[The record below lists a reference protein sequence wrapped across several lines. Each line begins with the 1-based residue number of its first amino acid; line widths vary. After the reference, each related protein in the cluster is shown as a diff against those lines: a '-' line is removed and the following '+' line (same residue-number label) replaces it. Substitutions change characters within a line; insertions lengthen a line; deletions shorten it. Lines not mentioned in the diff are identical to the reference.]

1 MAKKKINNV
10 VIKDEELTP
19 TTIGV
24 YSNKTKNPITLLLL
38 VAVFVSIAFFMP
50 DIQNYVNKMLGKDD
64 TGEVNSN
71 GGQTDPDVD
80 IDDDDNKDIQEEG
93 QEYDISVGT
102 VETKDYSLSNITLNG
117 NVFSLVFTS
126 KLSTGYDLSD
136 YYLEFYSG
144 EGTFIKRVKVYDD
157 KISSTSSRE
166 FVFQNISNASKFAF
180 VKKTVDDYPQV
191 TLNYN
196 ENLEANLVCRQDS
209 TLYNYL
215 FIDNQLSRITETF
228 SYSKTNN
235 SDFYEVGQE
244 YQHLANTYNAI
255 EGVTS
260 TFTETLND
268 FYFTMNVDLSKAD
281 ISKINDKSVF
291 ANKTEPRVVKF
302 IVESRGFSCQ
312 QQ

>member
-50 DIQNYVNKMLGKDD
+50 DIQSYVSKVLGKGD
-64 TGEVNSN
+64 TNEVNNNN

-80 IDDDDNKDIQEEG
+80 PDDDNDVQEEG

-102 VETKDYSLSNITLNG
+102 VDTKNYTLSDISFSG
-117 NVFSLVFTS
+117 NTFKVVFTS
-126 KLSTGYDLSD
+126 KLSSGYDLSD
-136 YYLEFYSG
+136 YYLEFYSS
-144 EGTFIKRVKVYDD
+144 EGTFVKRVKVSDD
-157 KISSTSSRE
+157 MISSTSSRE
-166 FVFQNISNASKFAF
+166 FVFNNIPNASKFAF

-191 TLNYN
+191 SLNYN
-196 ENLEANLVCRQDS
+196 ENLEANLVCRLDT

-244 YQHLANTYNAI
+244 YQYLANTYNAVD
-255 EGVTS
+255 GVTS

-268 FYFTMNVDLSKAD
+268 FYFTMNVDLSKTD
-281 ISKINDKSVF
+281 ISKINDKNVF

-302 IVESRGFSCQ
+302 IVEARGFSCQ

>member
-50 DIQNYVNKMLGKDD
+50 DIQSYVSKVLGKGD
-64 TGEVNSN
+64 TNEVNNNN

-80 IDDDDNKDIQEEG
+80 PDDDNDVQEEG

-102 VETKDYSLSNITLNG
+102 VETKNYTLSDISFSG
-117 NVFSLVFTS
+117 NTFKVVFTS
-126 KLSTGYDLSD
+126 KLSSGYDLSD
-136 YYLEFYSG
+136 YYLEFYSS
-144 EGTFIKRVKVYDD
+144 EGTFVKRVKVSDD
-157 KISSTSSRE
+157 MISSTSSRE
-166 FVFQNISNASKFAF
+166 FVFNNIPNASKFAF

-191 TLNYN
+191 SLNYN
-196 ENLEANLVCRQDS
+196 ENLEANLVCRLDT

-255 EGVTS
+255 DGVTS

-268 FYFTMNVDLSKAD
+268 FYFTMNVDLSKTD
-281 ISKINDKSVF
+281 ISKINDKNVF

-302 IVESRGFSCQ
+302 IVEARGFSCQ

>member
-38 VAVFVSIAFFMP
+38 LAVFVSIAFFMP
-50 DIQNYVNKMLGKDD
+50 DIQSYVSKVLGKGD
-64 TGEVNSN
+64 TNEVNNNN

-80 IDDDDNKDIQEEG
+80 PDDGNDVQEEG

-102 VETKDYSLSNITLNG
+102 VETKNYTLSNISFSG
-117 NVFSLVFTS
+117 NTFKVVFTS
-126 KLSTGYDLSD
+126 KLSSGFDLSD
-136 YYLEFYSG
+136 YYLEFYSS
-144 EGTFIKRVKVYDD
+144 EGTFVKRVKVSDD
-157 KISSTSSRE
+157 MISSTSSRE
-166 FVFQNISNASKFAF
+166 FEFNNIPNASKFAF

-191 TLNYN
+191 SLNYN
-196 ENLEANLVCRQDS
+196 ENLEANLVCRLDT

-244 YQHLANTYNAI
+244 YQYLANTYNAVD
-255 EGVTS
+255 GVTS

-268 FYFTMNVDLSKAD
+268 FYFTMNVDLSKTD
-281 ISKINDKSVF
+281 ISKINDKNVF

-302 IVESRGFSCQ
+302 IVEARGYTCQ

>member
-50 DIQNYVNKMLGKDD
+50 DIQSYVSKVLGKGD
-64 TGEVNSN
+64 TNEVNNNN

-80 IDDDDNKDIQEEG
+80 PDDDNDVQEEG
-93 QEYDISVGT
+93 QEYDVSVGT
-102 VETKDYSLSNITLNG
+102 VETKNYTLSNISFSG
-117 NVFSLVFTS
+117 NTFKVVFTS
-126 KLSTGYDLSD
+126 KLSSGFDLSD
-136 YYLEFYSG
+136 YYLEFYSS
-144 EGTFIKRVKVYDD
+144 EGTFVKRVKVSDD
-157 KISSTSSRE
+157 MISSTSSRE
-166 FVFQNISNASKFAF
+166 FVFNNIPNASKFAF

-191 TLNYN
+191 SLNYN
-196 ENLEANLVCRQDS
+196 ENLEANLVCRLDT

-244 YQHLANTYNAI
+244 YQYLANTYNAI
-255 EGVTS
+255 DGVTS

-268 FYFTMNVDLSKAD
+268 FYFTMNVDLSKTD
-281 ISKINDKSVF
+281 ISKINDKNVF